1 MEVEA
6 GMNMENTIIVLQAY
20 WKMLS
25 IWWPI
30 VVIGI
35 VGIIIT
41 DMKVDK
47 MKENKKW

>member
-1 MEVEA
+1 MEIEA
-6 GMNMENTIIVLQAY
+6 GMNMENLAIIGAAFL
-20 WKMLS
+20 KMLS

-47 MKENKKW
+47 MKENK

>member
-6 GMNMENTIIVLQAY
+6 GMNMENLAIICAALL
-20 WKMLS
+20 KMLS

-30 VVIGI
+30 IVFGV

-41 DMKVDK
+41 DRQVEQMKR
-47 MKENKKW
+47 NK